1 MNDFNFMKNKLTTY
15 IFDKKGVTSKYKFLS
30 FKWWLKRREAFMY
43 LDFIIKNQTN
53 HL

>member
-1 MNDFNFMKNKLTTY
+1 MKNKLTTY
-15 IFDKKGVTSKYKFLS
+15 IFDKNITSKHKFLS
-30 FKWWLKRREAFMY
+30 KKRREAFMY